1 MIGATLSR
9 WTLSYFTAS
18 LAFLVFGLGLMAGG
32 FGFPVHG
39 IRAAETLIVVHA
51 VSIGWLALLM
61 SGALLQF
68 VPVLVNRPLWGSG
81 ASLPALLLLVTGL
94 SGLLVGFAGMA
105 GLTESPAWLL
115 PVSGMLLTCGFSLI
129 FAILGM
135 TLWLA
140 RPIAL
145 PARFVAAGICC
156 LLITALLGSIFTFA
170 LSGFTEQAV
179 LLDITGSALP
189 VHAALGLG
197 GWMTFTAMGVSY
209 RLLTMFMLSPDAV
222 RQTTRIIWWEGAAA
236 LTILAAGI
244 VIAALETG
252 STEIAV
258 TAALVPGIACIAL
271 YIVDIRAI
279 YRQRKRKTIELNS
292 AASIPAFIALGLSL
306 LLAIALF
313 WTEVSDRMIAGLVYL
328 FTFGWLSG
336 LSLAQLYKIIPF
348 LTWLECYGPVMGRA
362 PTPRVQDMVS
372 EGPARQWFALYY
384 SGVAVATLALI
395 AGYPTVFRLAVALSL
410 AAILAL
416 TVQFFRA
423 RRLLDVPHGLRL
435 PKGATLPHLIYAGE
449 PIFRRSK

>member
-1 MIGATLSR
+1 
-9 WTLSYFTAS
+9 
-18 LAFLVFGLGLMAGG
+18 
-32 FGFPVHG
+32 
-39 IRAAETLIVVHA
+39 
-51 VSIGWLALLM
+51 
-61 SGALLQF
+61 
-68 VPVLVNRPLWGSG
+68 NRTLWGSG
-81 ASLPALLLLVTGL
+81 AGLPALLLLVTGL
-94 SGLLVGFAGMA
+94 SGLLAGFAGMA

-115 PVSGMLLTCGFSLI
+115 PASGMLLTCGFSII

-156 LLITALLGSIFTFA
+156 LLITALLGSVFTFT
-170 LSGFTEQAV
+170 LSGLAEQAV
-179 LLDITGSALP
+179 LLDIAGSALP

-244 VIAALETG
+244 VIAAMEMG
-252 STEIAV
+252 STEVAV
-258 TAALVPGIACIAL
+258 TAALVPGIACVAL
-271 YIVDIRAI
+271 YMIDIQAI

-313 WTEVSDRMIAGLVYL
+313 WTGTSNQMIAGLVYL

-336 LSLAQLYKIIPF
+336 LSLAQ
-348 LTWLECYGPVMGRA
+348 
-362 PTPRVQDMVS
+362 
-372 EGPARQWFALYY
+372 
-384 SGVAVATLALI
+384 
-395 AGYPTVFRLAVALSL
+395 
-410 AAILAL
+410 
-416 TVQFFRA
+416 
-423 RRLLDVPHGLRL
+423 
-435 PKGATLPHLIYAGE
+435 
-449 PIFRRSK
+449 

>member
-1 MIGATLSR
+1 
-9 WTLSYFTAS
+9 
-18 LAFLVFGLGLMAGG
+18 
-32 FGFPVHG
+32 
-39 IRAAETLIVVHA
+39 VHA

-68 VPVLVNRPLWGSG
+68 VPVLVNRSLWGSG

-179 LLDITGSALP
+179 LLDIAGSALP

-222 RQTTRIIWWEGAAA
+222 RQTTRIIWWEGTAA

-244 VIAALETG
+244 VIAALEMG

-271 YIVDIRAI
+271 YIVDIHAI

-306 LLAIALF
+306 LLAVALF
-313 WTEVSDRMIAGLVYL
+313 WTGYL

-362 PTPRVQDMVS
+362 PTPRVQDMGS
-372 EGPARQWFALYY
+372 EGRARQWFALYY

>member
-61 SGALLQF
+61 SGALMQF
-68 VPVLVNRPLWGSG
+68 VPVLVNGRLWGSR
-81 ASLPALLLLVTGL
+81 ASLPALLLLVAGL
-94 SGLLVGFAGMA
+94 CGLLTGFAGMA
-105 GLTESPAWLL
+105 GLAESPAWLL
-115 PVSGMLLTCGFSLI
+115 PVSGILLTCGFSII

-156 LLITALLGSIFTFA
+156 LVITALLGSVFTFT
-170 LSGFTEQAV
+170 LSGLAEQAV
-179 LLDITGSALP
+179 LLDIAGSALP

-236 LTILAAGI
+236 LTILAAGV
-244 VIAALETG
+244 VIAAMEMG
-252 STEIAV
+252 STEVAV
-258 TAALVPGIACIAL
+258 TAALVPGIACVAL
-271 YIVDIRAI
+271 YMIDIQAI

-313 WTEVSDRMIAGLVYL
+313 WTGTSDQMIAGLVYL

-336 LSLAQLYKIIPF
+336 LSLAQLYKIVPF

-372 EGPARQWFALYY
+372 ERRARQWFALYY
-384 SGVAVATLALI
+384 SGVAVGTLALI
-395 AGYPTVFRLAVALSL
+395 AGYPTVFRLAAGVNLV
-410 AAILAL
+410 AILGL
-416 TVQFFRA
+416 TVHFFRA
-423 RRLLDVPHGLRL
+423 RRLLDVPNGLRL

>member
-9 WTLSYFTAS
+9 WTLSYFAAS
-18 LAFLVFGLGLMAGG
+18 LAFLVFGLALMAGG
-32 FGFPVHG
+32 FGFPGHG

-51 VSIGWLALLM
+51 IGIGWLALLM

-68 VPVLVNRPLWGSG
+68 VPVLVNRSLWGSR
-81 ASLPALLLLVTGL
+81 ASLPALLLVVTGL
-94 SGLLVGFAGMA
+94 SGLLVAFAGMA
-105 GLTESPAWLL
+105 GLTNSPVWLL
-115 PVSGMLLTCGFSLI
+115 PASGFLLTCGFSAI
-129 FAILGM
+129 FAILGT

-140 RPIAL
+140 RPVTL

-156 LLITALLGSIFTFA
+156 LLITALLGSIFTFV
-170 LSGFTEQAV
+170 LSGFTEQLA
-179 LLDITGSALP
+179 LLQIAGAALP

-244 VIAALETG
+244 IVVALGVG
-252 STEIAV
+252 SVEIAV

-271 YIVDIRAI
+271 YIIDIHAI

-292 AASIPAFIALGLSL
+292 AASIPAFIALGFSL

-313 WTEVSDRMIAGLVYL
+313 WTGTSDAMTAALVYL
-328 FTFGWLSG
+328 FTFGWLTG
-336 LSLAQLYKIIPF
+336 LSLAQLYKIVPF

-372 EGPARQWFALYY
+372 ERRARQWFALYY
-384 SGVAVATLALI
+384 TGVAVATLALI
-395 AGYPTVFRLAVALSL
+395 TGYPVAFRLASTLNLV
-410 AAILAL
+410 AILAL
-416 TVQFFRA
+416 IVHFFRA
-423 RRLLDVPHGLRL
+423 RRLLDVPDGLRL

-449 PIFRRSK
+449 PILRRSK

>member
-1 MIGATLSR
+1 M
-9 WTLSYFTAS
+9 
-18 LAFLVFGLGLMAGG
+18 
-32 FGFPVHG
+32 
-39 IRAAETLIVVHA
+39 
-51 VSIGWLALLM
+51 
-61 SGALLQF
+61 
-68 VPVLVNRPLWGSG
+68 
-81 ASLPALLLLVTGL
+81 
-94 SGLLVGFAGMA
+94 
-105 GLTESPAWLL
+105 
-115 PVSGMLLTCGFSLI
+115 
-129 FAILGM
+129 
-135 TLWLA
+135 
-140 RPIAL
+140 
-145 PARFVAAGICC
+145 
-156 LLITALLGSIFTFA
+156 
-170 LSGFTEQAV
+170 
-179 LLDITGSALP
+179 
-189 VHAALGLG
+189 
-197 GWMTFTAMGVSY
+197 
-209 RLLTMFMLSPDAV
+209 
-222 RQTTRIIWWEGAAA
+222 
-236 LTILAAGI
+236 
-244 VIAALETG
+244 G

-306 LLAIALF
+306 LLAVALF
-313 WTEVSDRMIAGLVYL
+313 WTGVSDRMIAGLVYL

-372 EGPARQWFALYY
+372 EARARQWFALYY

-395 AGYPTVFRLAVALSL
+395 AGYPAVFRLAVALSL
-410 AAILAL
+410 VAILAL